1 MNNIEEING
10 FNSLNEF
17 NRFEKWLQNE
27 ILNLSFS
34 EVPVQQYY
42 CGVNFQERWFKV
54 EQNGELWRL
63 VYPDFPFTGYWGLV
77 SDD

>member
-34 EVPVQQYY
+34 EQVGAISV
-42 CGVNFQERWFKV
+42 
-54 EQNGELWRL
+54 
-63 VYPDFPFTGYWGLV
+63 T
-77 SDD
+77 